1 MLFSRRFWPALR
13 RTAAA
18 LLGAALPGQCLLCQ
32 APLSGGGQLCP
43 ACQGDLLPLQQPCC
57 VRCRHPLPALTD
69 ISGPRLCGDCLR
81 HPPAYTGLY
90 VVWQYRFPVDHLI
103 QSLKYHRRLPLAALF
118 AAGLEQTIPADF
130 RPDRLIALPLHP
142 HRLRERGFNQAQEI
156 SRHLAAARGW
166 RLDSDSLHR
175 LTDTPHQAGH
185 SRKQRLANVRHAFTC
200 RQPLHGETVALLDDV
215 ITSGATAHSASR
227 ALLAQGAAQ
236 VVVLAVARA
245 GKL

>member
-1 MLFSRRFWPALR
+1 LFSRLFRQFILRPAATTLR
-13 RTAAA
+13 
-18 LLGAALPGQCLLCQ
+18 AALPGQCLLCQ
-32 APLSGGGQLCP
+32 AAVAAPDLLCADCHADLPPPQLP
-43 ACQGDLLPLQQPCC
+43 ACSHCA
-57 VRCRHPLPALTD
+57 HPLPSVATA
-69 ISGPRLCGDCLR
+69 GPSLCGSCQR
-81 HPPAYTGLY
+81 QPPAYAGIH
-90 VVWQYRFPVDHLI
+90 VAWQYRFPVDHLI

-156 SRHLAAARGW
+156 ARHLAAARGW

-175 LTDTPHQAGH
+175 LTDNPHQAGH